1 MHYKTCILT
10 ADVSPFDG
18 LRALN
23 CSKQQARDSTLKCLL
38 LAAMRKKKRPNL
50 SPGVSPNMNLLSNR
64 FPYKILNTY
73 RRRRTIT

>member
-38 LAAMRKKKRPNL
+38 LAARRKKKTPGLLRAFPL
-50 SPGVSPNMNLLSNR
+50 MRICYPTDSPIKS
-64 FPYKILNTY
+64 
-73 RRRRTIT
+73 

>member
-38 LAAMRKKKRPNL
+38 LAARRKKNARIA
-50 SPGVSPNMNLLSNR
+50 PGVSPNANLLSNR

>member
-38 LAAMRKKKRPNL
+38 LAAMRKKNARIA
-50 SPGVSPNMNLLSNR
+50 PGVSHNANLLSNR